1 MMKYRCKDLVLLGFS
16 FIYTVFHWASQF
28 GIAGAKKTYFKL
40 TNQVAPSS
48 VTGSSME
55 ERERLRSTTSAFM
68 QKSHFFLN
76 PFSDKHNQLIKGSLK
91 NSEPV
96 KSIKSDQQFS
106 KSRTEAKLHRNRIK
120 RRVVSGYFA
129 LHRMCKPCKTNKV
142 ACFSSGCSRRFRVV
156 QKPEFYLV
164 LLSFRH

>member
-28 GIAGAKKTYFKL
+28 GIADAKKTYFKL

-55 ERERLRSTTSAFM
+55 ERERLRSTTSAFI
-68 QKSHFFLN
+68 QKS

-91 NSEPV
+91 NSETV

-129 LHRMCKPCKTNKV
+129 LHRTCKPCKTNKV
-142 ACFSSGCSRRFRVV
+142 TCFSSRCSHRFRVV
-156 QKPEFYLV
+156 QKQEFYQV